1 MVYRN
6 FRKSSRN
13 KKDKL
18 KCWQGQGQ
26 ACYLLV
32 QFYPSLQYSNEDL
45 QGGAGDSWLDG
56 RQQGLV
62 LDQPLLHL
70 EGGSMSGEW

>member
-1 MVYRN
+1 M
-6 FRKSSRN
+6 
-13 KKDKL
+13 L
-18 KCWQGQGQ
+18 AGAG

-45 QGGAGDSWLDG
+45 QGGAGDSRLDG

-70 EGGSMSGEW
+70 EGGSMRDEW